1 MRLNARTPTETV
13 RLIEAAS
20 AKINLALHVRRRRAD
35 GYHDLET
42 IFAFTEFGDTLTG
55 TVADTRSRA
64 QSDGLA
70 LAVDGEFAMAV
81 GAADDLVLRAA
92 RALAAAAGVQ
102 ASARLQLTKRIP
114 VAAGLGGGSAD
125 AAAALRLLN
134 RLWHLDW
141 PLARLAEVGGRLGAD
156 VPACV
161 FGTTQLGRGRGEQLL
176 PYPGGT
182 IAGTAVL
189 LVNPGVPM
197 PTGPVFA
204 GWDEVDRGP
213 LDLALPLAA
222 LRNDLTGPAT
232 ALDPVLGTVLSALGD
247 TGAKLV
253 RMSGSGA
260 TCLGLFGEHTAC
272 AAAQGRI
279 ASAFPGWWT
288 VATTLR

>member
-1 MRLNARTPTETV
+1 VTLNARKPTETV
-13 RLIEAAS
+13 RLVEAAF

-55 TVADTRSRA
+55 AVAETRTGA
-64 QSDGLA
+64 ESDGLT

-92 RALAAAAGVQ
+92 RALAAAAG
-102 ASARLQLTKRIP
+102 
-114 VAAGLGGGSAD
+114 
-125 AAAALRLLN
+125 ALRLLN
-134 RLWHLDW
+134 RLWQLDW

-176 PYPGGT
+176 PYPGG
-182 IAGTAVL
+182 IVAGTAVL

-204 GWDEVDRGP
+204 GWDEVDRGS
-213 LDLALPLAA
+213 LDPALPLAA

-232 ALDPVLGTVLSALGD
+232 ALDPVLGTVLSVLGD

-260 TCLGLFGEHTAC
+260 TCLGLFGAQTAC
-272 AAAQGRI
+272 AAARDRI